1 MTKKEVSEAQP
12 PFDWESLLDQYYT
25 DGKEL
30 IKGKIIKGRIVKIT
44 PDYAVVDIGSKSDGI
59 VPVEEL
65 KDHSGELKVK
75 EGSEIYALVEGKSV
89 KDGTIQLSK
98 AKADKIIAWDI
109 IERAY
114 KHGFPVRGRIVNTTS
129 NGFIVDIGVPAIL
142 PKSQVDLAPI
152 KNEDSL
158 ILIGKEFKFKVREI
172 NRRNE
177 KVIISRKEVLKE
189 EKESRRR
196 RTLASLK
203 EGKIVKGKI
212 TSIKDFGV
220 FVDLGG
226 VEGLLHINDMS
237 WGRIEHPSEVF
248 SENQEIDVMILR
260 LDPANGRIS
269 LGYKQRFPEPW
280 ESVDKK
286 YPVGSRVK
294 GKVVSLTDFGAFI
307 ELEKGVEG
315 LVRISDLSWKSIK
328 HSKDVLNVGDVG
340 EFIVLDV
347 KKAKKRIALGLKQL
361 FPSPWEIFISN
372 HKEGDIVRGKIKNIT
387 DFGAFM
393 EIEEGVEGL
402 IHISDISWSKI
413 DHPSEVLRPG
423 METEAVIFSIK
434 REERKLS
441 LGIKQLSEVV
451 WRDFFSKYKVGD
463 IVEAKITKIVNY
475 GVFVEVLPGVE
486 GLVHRSQ
493 LSEERI
499 DNIGEHF
506 RIGERREAVITKI
519 DTEAMRIALSFK
531 AVGEELRKR
540 ELEALSLERPDVR
553 KVMERKLTRVRSSN
567 KKENFKL

>member
-30 IKGKIIKGRIVKIT
+30 SKGKIIKGKIVKIT
-44 PDYAVVDIGSKSDGI
+44 PGYAVVDMGLKSDGI
-59 VPVEEL
+59 VPIEEL
-65 KDHSGELKVK
+65 KDCTGELKVK
-75 EGSEIYALVEGKSV
+75 EGSEIYALVEGKSA
-89 KDGTIQLSK
+89 KEGTIMLSK
-98 AKADKIIAWDI
+98 SKADRIIAWDI

-114 KHGFPVRGRIVNTTS
+114 KHGFPVRGRIVENTS
-129 NGFIVDIGVPAIL
+129 DGFIVDIGIPAIL
-142 PKSQVDLAPI
+142 PKSQVDLVPI
-152 KNEDSL
+152 KNEDSY
-158 ILIGKEFKFKVREI
+158 IGKEFKFKVREI

-177 KVIISRKEVLKE
+177 KVIISRKQILKE

-203 EGKIVKGKI
+203 EGKIVRGKI

-226 VEGLLHINDMS
+226 VEGLLHINDIS

-269 LGYKQRFPEPW
+269 LGYKQRFPDPW
-280 ESVDKK
+280 ENVDKK

-294 GKVVSLTDFGAFI
+294 GKVVGLTDFGAFI

-315 LVRISDLSWKSIK
+315 LVHISDLSWRSVK

-340 EFIVLDV
+340 EFMVLDV

-361 FPSPWEIFISN
+361 LPSPWEVFISN
-372 HKEGDIVRGKIKNIT
+372 YKEGDIVRGKIKNVT

-393 EIEEGVEGL
+393 EIEEGIEGL

-413 DHPSEVLRPG
+413 DHPSEVLKPG
-423 METEAVIFSIK
+423 METEAVILSIR
-434 REERKLS
+434 REERKIS
-441 LGIKQLSEVV
+441 LGIKQLSETV

-475 GVFVEVLPGVE
+475 GVFVEVFPGIE

-499 DNIGEHF
+499 DNIAEHF
-506 RIGERREAVITKI
+506 QIGDKKEAVIIKI
-519 DTEAMRIALSFK
+519 DTEAMKIALSFK

-540 ELEALSLERPDVR
+540 ELEALSLERPDLR

-567 KKENFKL
+567 KRDNFKL

>member
-1 MTKKEVSEAQP
+1 MTKKEVSETQP

-30 IKGKIIKGRIVKIT
+30 MKGKIIKGRIVKIT
-44 PDYAVVDIGSKSDGI
+44 PGYAVVDIGSKSDGI

-65 KDHSGELKVK
+65 KDYSGELKVR

-89 KDGTIQLSK
+89 KDGTVQLSK

-114 KHGFPVRGRIVNTTS
+114 KHGFPVRGRIVESTP
-129 NGFIVDIGVPAIL
+129 NGFIVDIGIAAIL

-158 ILIGKEFKFKVREI
+158 IGKEFKFKVREI

-177 KVIISRKEVLKE
+177 KVVISRKQVLKE
-189 EKESRRR
+189 ERESRKR
-196 RTLASLK
+196 RTLAILK
-203 EGKIVKGKI
+203 EGKIVNGKI

-226 VEGLLHINDMS
+226 VEGLLHINDIS

-269 LGYKQRFPEPW
+269 LGYKQRFPDPW
-280 ESVDKK
+280 GNVDKK

-294 GKVVSLTDFGAFI
+294 GKVVGLTDFGAFI
-307 ELEKGVEG
+307 ELEKGIEG
-315 LVRISDLSWKSIK
+315 LVHISDLSWKSIK
-328 HSKDVLNVGDVG
+328 HSKDVLNTGDVG

-361 FPSPWEIFISN
+361 LPSPWEIFISN

-387 DFGAFM
+387 DFGAFL
-393 EIEEGVEGL
+393 EIEEGIEGL

-423 METEAVIFSIK
+423 METEAVILSIK

-475 GVFVEVLPGVE
+475 GVFAEVLPGVE

-499 DNIGEHF
+499 DDIGKHF
-506 RIGERREAVITKI
+506 QIGERREAVITKI

-540 ELEALSLERPDVR
+540 ELEALSLERPDMR
-553 KVMERKLTRVRSSN
+553 KVMERKLTRVRSSH
-567 KKENFKL
+567 KKDNFRL